1 MNQLIEYIGISSC
14 IQTHFFSARATTCR
28 AALNVRLTM
37 QKNSIPKVGT
47 PRRGTG
53 H

>member
-1 MNQLIEYIGISSC
+1 MIETIKISWHIHIHS
-14 IQTHFFSARATTCR
+14 FSEYATTYI